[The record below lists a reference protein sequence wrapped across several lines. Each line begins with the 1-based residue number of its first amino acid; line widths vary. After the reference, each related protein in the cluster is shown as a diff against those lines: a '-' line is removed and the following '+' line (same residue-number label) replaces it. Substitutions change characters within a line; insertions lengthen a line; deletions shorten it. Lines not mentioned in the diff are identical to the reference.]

1 MIHINK
7 KATTTLIALLIG
19 LVAFA
24 QKEPVKVDK
33 GYKIEIK
40 TSAVCEMCK
49 EAIESDLVFEKG
61 VKEVNLDVDSKI
73 LTVVYN
79 QKKTDPETIRK
90 RVTKVGYHA
99 DEHVRDSTAYDNL
112 PLCCKDGAHSDDN
125 H

>member
-1 MIHINK
+1 MK
-7 KATTTLIALLIG
+7 TKSLATAIALLIG
-19 LVAFA
+19 LAALA

-33 GYKIEIK
+33 GYKVEIK

-61 VKEVNLDVDSKI
+61 VKDVNLDVDSKV

-79 QKKTDPETIRK
+79 EKKTDPETIRK

-99 DEHVRDSTAYDNL
+99 DDLQRDPEAYDNL
-112 PLCCKDGAHSDDN
+112 PFCCKDGAHSDD

>member
-1 MIHINK
+1 MKIQ
-7 KATTTLIALLIG
+7 ATITFIALLFG
-19 LVAFA
+19 VVAFA

-33 GYKIEIK
+33 GYKVEIE

-61 VKEVNLDVDSKI
+61 VKEVNLDVDSKV

-99 DEHVRDSTAYDNL
+99 DNMKRDPVAYDNL
-112 PLCCKDGAHSDDN
+112 PMCCKDGAHSEDE

>member
-1 MIHINK
+1 MKTKII
-7 KATTTLIALLIG
+7 TSLSLFLLS
-19 LVAFA
+19 LAVLA

-33 GYKIEIK
+33 GYKVEIK

-79 QKKTDPETIRK
+79 EKKTDPLTIRK
-90 RVTKVGYHA
+90 RVAKVGYNA
-99 DEHVRDSTAYDNL
+99 DNVKRDPESYENL
-112 PLCCKDGAHSDDN
+112 PMCCKDGAHDDDGN